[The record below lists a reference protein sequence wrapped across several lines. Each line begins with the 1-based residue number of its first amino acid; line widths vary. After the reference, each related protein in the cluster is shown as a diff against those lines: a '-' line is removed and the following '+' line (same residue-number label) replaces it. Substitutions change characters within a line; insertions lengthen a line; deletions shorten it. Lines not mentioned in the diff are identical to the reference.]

1 MKGNTKAKA
10 KYFINIKSKNLK
22 VKRDSFTVLSFS
34 EFLAFVF
41 QMKILNNVAAFY
53 LN

>member
-1 MKGNTKAKA
+1 MMGITIAKA
-10 KYFINIKSKNLK
+10 KKIINIKSKNLK
-22 VKRDSFTVLSFS
+22 VKHDSFTVLSFS
-34 EFLAFVF
+34 ECLAFVF